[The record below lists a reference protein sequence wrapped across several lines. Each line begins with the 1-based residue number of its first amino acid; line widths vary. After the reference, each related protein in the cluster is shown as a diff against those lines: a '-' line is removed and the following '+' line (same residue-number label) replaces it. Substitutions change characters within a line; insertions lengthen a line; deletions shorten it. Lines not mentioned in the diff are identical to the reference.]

1 MFVEILLQE
10 EAGKFSR
17 TWDLKSSL
25 DHRLRHLIVY
35 ETNELVLCAEYNF
48 ETVYGLEVKQ

>member
-35 ETNELVLCAEYNF
+35 ETNELVLCAEYNL